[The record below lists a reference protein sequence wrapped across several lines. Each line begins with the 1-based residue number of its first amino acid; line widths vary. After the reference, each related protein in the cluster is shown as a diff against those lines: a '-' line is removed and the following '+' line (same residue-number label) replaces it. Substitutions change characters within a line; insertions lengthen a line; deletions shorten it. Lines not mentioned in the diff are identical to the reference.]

1 MTRTYS
7 PSSLVLSSLALT
19 LALTGIACGKHEA
32 SKAPQLPTAKV
43 RLSLES
49 DANQAGWVAV
59 TLSATQRATLATR
72 LAASVKKVHVTEGQ
86 HVAAGALLVSLSD
99 EDLQGG
105 LKAAETAV
113 AAATTQVRRIEN
125 LAKQNA
131 AIQAEMDMAN
141 VQLAQAN
148 AALAGVKA
156 NIGYTQIRSPFAGV
170 VQTRRVNDGDFVGPG
185 MPLVEVEGQ
194 GALEFTGS
202 VSEAEAKNLKMGQNL
217 PFEVEGK
224 TGTAQITGL
233 STGGDPISHRGSI
246 RARVTKGGDGLRSG
260 VFGRLKISNGAK
272 STEEIFVPKTALI
285 QRGELSGVF
294 VAKDG
299 KAELRWLSLGEAQG
313 DRIPVRAGLSKGE
326 PVIDAPGD
334 LKDGQP
340 IEVTK

>member
-1 MTRTYS
+1 MKRI
-7 PSSLVLSSLALT
+7 LFLSSLALV
-19 LALTGIACGKHEA
+19 LTGVACGKHEE
-32 SKAPQLPTAKV
+32 SKTVELPTVKV
-43 RLSLES
+43 RLATET
-49 DANQAGWVAV
+49 DATQAGWVAV
-59 TLSATQRATLATR
+59 TLTATQRATLATR

-86 HVAAGALLVSLSD
+86 HVVAGALLVSLSD

-105 LKAAETAV
+105 LKAAEAAV
-113 AAATTQVRRIEN
+113 EAATTQHRRIEN

-131 AIQAEMDMAN
+131 SIQAEMDMAN

-156 NIGYTQIRSPFAGV
+156 NIGYTQIRAPFSGV

-194 GALEFTGS
+194 GAMEFTGS
-202 VSEAEAKNLKMGQNL
+202 VSESEAAGLKIGQNL

-224 TGTAQITGL
+224 TGLAQIIGL
-233 STGGDPISHRGSI
+233 STGGDPTSHRGSI
-246 RARVTKGGDGLRSG
+246 RARVVKGGEGLRSG
-260 VFGRLKISNGAK
+260 AFGRLKMPGPGAK
-272 STEEIFVPKTALI
+272 VEEERFVSKSALVH
-285 QRGELSGVF
+285 RGELTGVF

-313 DRIPVRAGLSKGE
+313 DRQPVRAGLAKGE
-326 PVIDAPGD
+326 QVIDAPGD

>member
-1 MTRTYS
+1 MKR
-7 PSSLVLSSLALT
+7 LLFLSSLT
-19 LALTGIACGKHEA
+19 LVLVGVACSKHEETQ
-32 SKAPQLPTAKV
+32 PVQLPTVKV
-43 RLSLES
+43 RLASET

-59 TLSATQRATLATR
+59 TLNATQRATLATR

-99 EDLQGG
+99 DDLQGG

-113 AAATTQVRRIEN
+113 AAATTQVHRIEN

-131 AIQAEMDMAN
+131 AIQAEMDMAT

-156 NIGYTQIRSPFAGV
+156 NIAYTQIRSPFAGV
-170 VQTRRVNDGDFVGPG
+170 VQTRRVNEGDFVGPG

-194 GALEFTGS
+194 GAMEFTGS
-202 VSEAEAKNLKMGQNL
+202 VSEGEAKGLKIGQTL

-224 TGTAQITGL
+224 TGLAQITGL
-233 STGGDPISHRGSI
+233 STGGDPTSHRGSI
-246 RARVTKGGDGLRSG
+246 RARVAKGGDGLRSG
-260 VFGRLKISNGAK
+260 AFGRLKLASGASKVITDERFVAK
-272 STEEIFVPKTALI
+272 SSLV
-285 QRGELSGVF
+285 QRGELNGVF
-294 VAKDG
+294 VVKDG
-299 KAELRWLSLGEAQG
+299 KAELRWLSLGEPQG
-313 DRIPVRAGLSKGE
+313 DRIPVRAGLAKGE
-326 PVIDAPGD
+326 LVIDAPGE